1 MRRLWAEWFLL
12 SASLATAWPLKDCSA
27 IVPPLHESSGSPAL
41 QGTPA
46 AESNMASIVQ
56 HKSLHQKS
64 RFWGQR
70 EPWFVSN
77 IPNNSVVADL
87 GCGAM
92 HLRSALESSFHTGVQ
107 YIPVDAVHRGDAA
120 MRLCNLNKHEY
131 PLNLHPTPTV
141 IVVQGVF
148 EYIYDK
154 LLFLRVLRCS
164 YPRAVLLLSYAI
176 GHRVGA
182 FKAQGWVAP
191 LLPEQLSEIFNVL
204 QLNVTSR
211 LPNCFPD
218 QACLRLVSATL
229 RPPSDVCAGSARSR
243 QQLMSSSLKEER
255 DAAASASSSNQTMAF
270 RPAGRMGS
278 RRGDAEREGGA
289 GSPHKRMAAGGAG
302 PRPGVGAGHGLG
314 AHYSA

>member
-1 MRRLWAEWFLL
+1 MLC
-12 SASLATAWPLKDCSA
+12 T
-27 IVPPLHESSGSPAL
+27 
-41 QGTPA
+41 
-46 AESNMASIVQ
+46 
-56 HKSLHQKS
+56 
-64 RFWGQR
+64 
-70 EPWFVSN
+70 
-77 IPNNSVVADL
+77 
-87 GCGAM
+87 
-92 HLRSALESSFHTGVQ
+92 
-107 YIPVDAVHRGDAA
+107 AA

-131 PLNLHPTPTV
+131 PLNIQPTPTV

-154 LLFLRVLRCS
+154 LLFLRVLRCA
-164 YPRAVLLLSYAI
+164 YPRAAFLLSYAI

-191 LLPEQLSEIFNVL
+191 LLPEQLNEIFGVL

-229 RPPSDVCAGSARSR
+229 RPPPDMCAGSARAR

-255 DAAASASSSNQTMAF
+255 DAAAAGSASNQTTAS
-270 RPAGRMGS
+270 RPAGGVGS
-278 RRGDAEREGGA
+278 RRGGGAEREGGVA
-289 GSPHKRMAAGGAG
+289 GLVHKRMMAAGGG
-302 PRPGVGAGHGLG
+302 GPPRPGGGAGHRHGLG